1 LSKNTNVNN
10 NFETRMKEYAKG
22 VTAMSEGKSRL
33 NVMIDSELH
42 KELKMLAVKNGTTIV
57 ELVTNAVKEY
67 LEKNNNEK

>member
-1 LSKNTNVNN
+1 
-10 NFETRMKEYAKG
+10 
-22 VTAMSEGKSRL
+22 MSEGKSRL